1 MADEIDVAADRI
13 EAFRSDALRRAL
25 STPVLAGEPGE
36 CIECREHSKR
46 LVGGRC
52 APCRDGR

>member
-1 MADEIDVAADRI
+1 MDDVDLANELADARVIQALNKLKAAI
-13 EAFRSDALRRAL
+13 I
-25 STPVLAGEPGE
+25 PVGEPGE
-36 CIECREHSKR
+36 CKECGDNSPR